1 MIIYTTIQAI
11 ADRYQVSK
19 YIANKRYA
27 QWFIVRVY
35 NQRKEKVGYIFT
47 RELLLS
53 NT

>member
-27 QWFIVRVY
+27 QWWIKKID
-35 NQRKEKVGYIFT
+35 NQRWVKVWYVVT
-47 RELLLS
+47 KELL
-53 NT
+53 